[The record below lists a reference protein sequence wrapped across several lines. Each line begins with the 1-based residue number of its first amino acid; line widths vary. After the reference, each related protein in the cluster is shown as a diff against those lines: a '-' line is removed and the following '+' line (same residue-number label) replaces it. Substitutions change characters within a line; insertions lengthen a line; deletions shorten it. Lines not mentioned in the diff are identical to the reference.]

1 VGTDLAC
8 PLCDRAELPDDLEV
22 VRTTGTWD
30 ERTMPP
36 GLRQAHRVAP
46 GTWARLQVVEGELR
60 FRAETEPVID
70 IMVDGRSPQAI
81 PPDVEHEIDVSG
93 SVRFF
98 LEFLRPEEG

>member
-1 VGTDLAC
+1 MHRQHVRHDPPLRSAPWVLDEVARWQHVGTDLAC

-46 GTWARLQVVEGELR
+46 GTWARLQV
-60 FRAETEPVID
+60 
-70 IMVDGRSPQAI
+70 
-81 PPDVEHEIDVSG
+81 
-93 SVRFF
+93 
-98 LEFLRPEEG
+98 